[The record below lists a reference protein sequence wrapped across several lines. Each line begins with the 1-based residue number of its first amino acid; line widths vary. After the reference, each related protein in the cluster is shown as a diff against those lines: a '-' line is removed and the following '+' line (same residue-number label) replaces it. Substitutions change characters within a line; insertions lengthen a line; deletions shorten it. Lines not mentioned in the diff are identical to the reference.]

1 MQPLK
6 TCLTY
11 LMAQKTKEKNMANT
25 AISMV
30 TNMVI
35 TTEAITQ
42 TTTNKSHISLGKHFQ
57 QDFSKRK

>member
-1 MQPLK
+1 
-6 TCLTY
+6 
-11 LMAQKTKEKNMANT
+11 MAQKTKEKNMANT

-35 TTEAITQ
+35 TTAAITQ